1 MATRL
6 AFAAISRAPPA
17 PPRVASALKAPCQ
30 FFNAHTP
37 PYRGIVAAAHIS
49 SSACS
54 RTSTR
59 TTHGGNSITAPSS
72 TAPGATSDP
81 AATPQSSGGAAVGTD
96 AGDAGVQGSS
106 EAAAGPSTS
115 SDPSANGSGGGGG
128 GGGDGGSRGPLTWG
142 AVGLLGIVA
151 TLAVGYY
158 RMKWEEKQNR
168 TASEVGHVVCV
179 RAAERSYKEE
189 VNQPTAVDSFSP

>member
-1 MATRL
+1 MATRV
-6 AFAAISRAPPA
+6 AFAAISRARPP
-17 PPRVASALKAPCQ
+17 PLRVASALKAPGHC
-30 FFNAHTP
+30 FNPPPH
-37 PYRGIVAAAHIS
+37 PYRGIVAAHIS

-59 TTHGGNSITAPSS
+59 TTSGENS
-72 TAPGATSDP
+72 TAPAGSP
-81 AATPQSSGGAAVGTD
+81 ASAAADSPASTAQSSGSAPVGTET
-96 AGDAGVQGSS
+96 ADAGVEGGS
-106 EAAAGPSTS
+106 EAAASPNTS
-115 SDPSANGSGGGGG
+115 SDPSSNGNGSTGGGGG

-168 TASEVGHVVCV
+168 TASEVSHVCCLDG
-179 RAAERSYKEE
+179 RDRS
-189 VNQPTAVDSFSP
+189 